1 MKINN
6 FIISLSLILNSCLL
20 VYLFGFLHFFLFISL
35 LLNIFSVY
43 YVFFLVNEKRTIQE
57 DFTDLISKNEDFA
70 EHLVQ
75 IYELEMFYGD
85 ETLEGLMKHSKRLID
100 NYYDYYEKYF
110 SSDDEEMMIEQED
123 ELNDLETRN
132 EN

>member
-1 MKINN
+1 
-6 FIISLSLILNSCLL
+6 
-20 VYLFGFLHFFLFISL
+20 
-35 LLNIFSVY
+35 VY

-110 SSDDEEMMIEQED
+110 SSDDEEMMLEQED